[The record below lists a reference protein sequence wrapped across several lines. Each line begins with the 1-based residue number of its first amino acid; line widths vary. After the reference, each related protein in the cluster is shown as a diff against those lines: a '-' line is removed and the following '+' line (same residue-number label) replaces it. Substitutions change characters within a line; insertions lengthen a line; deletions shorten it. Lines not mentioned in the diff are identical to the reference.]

1 MRAFTAGALAA
12 ALLATAF
19 WITSDLDLAPELIRR
34 GFLLALAAASI
45 PALIAD
51 RQALSGVPQ
60 WAWALLLADLSLGA
74 VSASLAL
81 DPLSAWIGGSERGLG
96 WLDALAWSLIALLAA
111 QWVGRGGHALRS
123 SVRIALLAVI
133 GLSAIALLQVCL
145 SWRHADANLP
155 LIRPG
160 ATLGNP
166 NFLAGVLALAL
177 PMWVS
182 IRQQR
187 WTKVIG
193 AGLILGALLLTQ
205 SRAALLAG
213 LLGGGLSLLLRIE
226 WSRRALFGAA
236 AALLA
241 AALTLGWLGTQ
252 ISRPDSVAIRLA
264 LYRAAADSAWHPLAL
279 VDIDG
284 LRDPSQTLR
293 PWIGYGPDN
302 IEAVLTRHRDP
313 VLNRYESH
321 GWDRL
326 ADRSH
331 NRLLDRWIEC
341 GALGVLLGLALG
353 CLPLLRGLRNW
364 QRARAAQ
371 GPAARHWQV
380 SIAAASGVWLAYGID
395 GMFGV
400 PNAALDLAGALAF
413 GVLIAPRPD
422 NPSIQGESKR
432 NGGQSWPIWL
442 LGFAWVIALGPAA
455 ADWHR
460 RWLPPLPSDFAGVPS
475 IDSLL
480 EHRRYSVLPSLQAL
494 EWLQH
499 QDPQLDTPGLDLERW
514 LKLAE
519 HAVRAAPT
527 LPRAWHLLG
536 WMRQGSGDASGARQA
551 YLRALALLDQAQSMD
566 RPEWT
571 EALALLARADRTQP
585 TDPVGA
591 QQLLSLARNR
601 LEQIPDAARNA
612 AWYRS
617 YAYLRARQG
626 AYEEAIR
633 AYRQALVL
641 NPADTAS
648 RDNLERLQ
656 AAVSGTH

>member
-1 MRAFTAGALAA
+1 MVPVRAFAAGALAA

-34 GFLLALAAASI
+34 GFLLALAVASL
-45 PALIAD
+45 PALIAN

-60 WAWALLLADLSLGA
+60 WAWALLLADLSLRA
-74 VSASLAL
+74 LSASLAL

-111 QWVGRGGHALRS
+111 QWFGRSGHALRS
-123 SVRIALLAVI
+123 SVRIALLAAI

-145 SWRHADANLP
+145 SWRHAAADLP
-155 LIRPG
+155 LLRPG

-166 NFLAGVLALAL
+166 NFLAGVLAVAL
-177 PMWVS
+177 PAWIS

-193 AGLILGALLLTQ
+193 AGLILSALLLTQ
-205 SRAALLAG
+205 SRAGLLAG
-213 LLGGGLSLLLRIE
+213 LLGGGLSLLLSIE
-226 WSRRALFGAA
+226 WTRRALLAA
-236 AALLA
+236 AAVLLA

-264 LYRAAADSAWHPLAL
+264 LYRAAVDSAWHPLAL

-284 LRDPSQTLR
+284 HSDPSRTLR
-293 PWIGYGPDN
+293 PWIGYGQDN

-341 GALGVLLGLALG
+341 GALGALLGLALG
-353 CLPLLRGLRNW
+353 CLPLLRGLRSW
-364 QRARAAQ
+364 QRTQAARDS
-371 GPAARHWQV
+371 AARHWRV
-380 SIAAASGVWLAYGID
+380 GIAAASGVWLAYGID

-422 NPSIQGESKR
+422 TRTVALESTPS
-432 NGGQSWPIWL
+432 GGRSWPIWL
-442 LGFAWVIALGPAA
+442 LGFAWVIALGPIAV
-455 ADWHR
+455 DGHR
-460 RWLPPLPSDFAGVPS
+460 RWLPPLPAEPVGIPS
-475 IDSLL
+475 LDSLFA
-480 EHRRYSVLPSLQAL
+480 HRRYSVLPSLYAL
-494 EWLQH
+494 EQLQR
-499 QDPQLDTPGLDLERW
+499 QDPQLATPGLDLERW

-536 WMRQGSGDASGARQA
+536 WMRQGSGDASSARQA
-551 YLRALALLDQAQSMD
+551 YLRALALLDQAQSME

-585 TDPVGA
+585 TDPVAA

-601 LEQIPDAARNA
+601 LEQIPDAARDA

-626 AYEEAIR
+626 TYEEAIR

-656 AAVSGTH
+656 AAL